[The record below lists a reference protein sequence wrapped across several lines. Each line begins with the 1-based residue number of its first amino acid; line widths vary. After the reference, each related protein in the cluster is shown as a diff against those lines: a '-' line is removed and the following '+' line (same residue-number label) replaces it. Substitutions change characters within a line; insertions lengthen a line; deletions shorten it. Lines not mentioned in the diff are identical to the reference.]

1 MIVVLSGCVTRKSAV
16 KEDTKLDKTENVEK
30 KESISEEQNSRKE
43 ESRAVKTNVTDKS
56 ITRTIETVLSAP
68 DSLGRQYP
76 EKTLETETRNDV
88 TTENQQHE
96 QIITDLQSKNERLT
110 SEVAELT
117 KKLDQAKSSKTQTTT
132 KVPIWTYIVVLLTGS
147 ALALLIR
154 RWLKR
159 KFNL

>member
-1 MIVVLSGCVTRKSAV
+1 
-16 KEDTKLDKTENVEK
+16 
-30 KESISEEQNSRKE
+30 
-43 ESRAVKTNVTDKS
+43 VTDKS